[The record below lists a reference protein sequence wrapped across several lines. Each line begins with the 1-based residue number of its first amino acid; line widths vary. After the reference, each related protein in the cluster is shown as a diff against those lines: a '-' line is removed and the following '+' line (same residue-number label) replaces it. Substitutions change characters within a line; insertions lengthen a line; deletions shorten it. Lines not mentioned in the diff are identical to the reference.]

1 MRVTALFVVVG
12 CLAAGCQQCNDI
24 IDPID
29 DDAGG
34 LTCMRNEDCT
44 GDDICAGGQCRPP
57 GSIMEGGMCSAT
69 RDCADMLNCSELG
82 VCVSAGD
89 GAAGTTCMSAADCA
103 HGLACIFDGFGGTCT
118 MPGSTDLGGTCTST
132 SMCIAGL
139 ACGNDD
145 TCVPTPTAYPPWAGV
160 SCLPDTAMFSSYF
173 SVPRGGAALPDFY
186 QLPFPN
192 DIRVRANGTLDLT
205 SFPRPGK
212 SLLGVDVVD
221 LYADALDEDFE
232 GFSSVAPVMFRF
244 TKELEFD
251 SLGTNGANI
260 KLVDITPSTPEFGQ
274 ELGRGW
280 SYGAGRRKFHC
291 QQALILGPSRTSP
304 LLPGHTYAAFV
315 TTAIRSK
322 QNEAPTVPP
331 DLAAV
336 IGATQPA
343 DPDLAIAWTKYTS
356 FRAYLTANTID
367 PATIA
372 GLAVYTVADST
383 KRARELAAAV
393 AASALPAPT
402 NLTLCDGVAVSPC
415 AGEDGRACGDSAGA
429 FWEIHGKYTEPN
441 FQAGTLPY
449 ATPAD
454 GGGITYTGT
463 TPVQN
468 GTTEV
473 CFALTIPK
481 TAAPA
486 NGYPLVVHA
495 HGTGGSFKSAVSG
508 GIAAQLAT
516 ASTPTATL
524 TFDGVVHGARKMG
537 STRSTDS
544 LVFNVI
550 NPRAARDNHLQ
561 GAVDV
566 IQALRFAQIAD
577 TTVGAATIAL
587 DPTKVY
593 YFGHSQ
599 GGNVGIPAIAV
610 SAVTTGALFSGAGS
624 DLTVGILNKTSPVNA
639 KAGLEFLL
647 GDPLAGGHPVMVLWQ
662 TFFDRIDPINFAP
675 LLVTRPPAGVASKHV
690 MMTWSAT
697 DTYSPKDTLNA
708 TAKSAR
714 LLVATPVIEDQM
726 TGTDARPVTPNRTA
740 GDAVVRFATV
750 FQYATDGTYDGHF
763 VAQNNPQAKMDWTAF
778 FMSLIAGAPNVP

>member
-1 MRVTALFVVVG
+1 MRGSAFVVV
-12 CLAAGCQQCNDI
+12 CLLTAGCQQCNDVL
-24 IDPID
+24 DPAEND
-29 DDAGG
+29 GG
-34 LTCMRNEDCT
+34 GMTCTRNEDCT
-44 GDDICAGGQCRPP
+44 GDEICAGGTCKPP
-57 GSIMEGGMCSAT
+57 GSVGEGGMCSAT
-69 RDCADMLNCSELG
+69 RDCADMLNCTELG
-82 VCVSAGD
+82 VCAAAGD
-89 GAAGTTCMSAADCA
+89 GAAGTTCQSAADCA
-103 HGLACIFDGFGGTCT
+103 YGLACIHDGFGGTCT
-118 MPGSTDLGGTCTST
+118 MPGTTDIGGTCTST
-132 SMCIAGL
+132 SNCIAGL
-139 ACGNDD
+139 ACGNED
-145 TCVPTPTAYPPWAGV
+145 TCVPTPTAYPPWMGV
-160 SCLPDTAMFSSYF
+160 SCLPDTATFGTYF
-173 SVPRGGAALPDFY
+173 KVPRGGAALPDFY

-251 SLGTNGANI
+251 SLGANGANI
-260 KLVDITPSTPEFGQ
+260 KLVDITPNTPELGM
-274 ELGRGW
+274 ELARGW
-280 SYGAGRRKFHC
+280 SYGAQKRKFHC
-291 QQALILGPSRTSP
+291 QQALILGPSRTNP
-304 LLPGHTYAAFV
+304 LLPGHTYAAYV

-322 QNEAPTVPP
+322 QDEAPVVPP
-331 DLAAV
+331 DLAEV
-336 IGATQPA
+336 IGPAMPA
-343 DPDLAIAWTKYTS
+343 DPDLAAAWTKYAP
-356 FRAYLTANTID
+356 FRAYLTAESID

-383 KRARELAAAV
+383 RRAREIAAVV
-393 AASALPAPT
+393 AASALPTAT
-402 NLTLCDGVAVSPC
+402 DLTLCDGTAVSPC
-415 AGEDGRACGDSAGA
+415 AGEDGRACGDSSGP
-429 FWEIHGKYTEPN
+429 FWEIHGKFTEPN

-454 GGGITYTGT
+454 GGGITYSGNAPMQQGT
-463 TPVQN
+463 T
-468 GTTEV
+468 TV

-495 HGTGGSFKSAVSG
+495 HGTGGSFKSAVTG

-524 TFDGVVHGARKMG
+524 TFDGVVHGARKNG

-566 IQALRFAQIAD
+566 IQALRFAQVPD
-577 TTVGAATIAL
+577 FTVGAVQVAL
-587 DPTKVY
+587 DASKVY

-599 GGNVGIPAIAV
+599 GSNVGIPGIAV
-610 SAVTTGALFSGAGS
+610 SNVTTGALFSGAGS

-639 KAGLEFLL
+639 KAGLELLL
-647 GDPLAGGHPVMVLWQ
+647 GDPLAPGHPVMVLWQ

-675 LLVTRPPAGVASKHV
+675 ELVLRPVGVPSKHV
-690 MMTWSAT
+690 MMTWSET
-697 DTYSPKDTLNA
+697 DTFSPKDTLNA
-708 TAKSAR
+708 TAKAAR
-714 LLVATPVIEDQM
+714 LLVASPTVVEDQM
-726 TGTDARPVTPNRTA
+726 TGTDARPVTPNRTG
-740 GDAVVRFATV
+740 GDAVLRFATV

-763 VAQNNPQAKMDWTAF
+763 VAQNHPQAKADWTAF

>member
-1 MRVTALFVVVG
+1 MRVSALLVV
-12 CLAAGCQQCNDI
+12 CLLTTGCQQCNDV
-24 IDPID
+24 IDPAEND
-29 DDAGG
+29 GG
-34 LTCMRNEDCT
+34 GTTCVRNEDCT
-44 GDDICAGGQCRPP
+44 GDQICAGGTCKAP
-57 GSIMEGGMCSAT
+57 GTVVEGGMCSAT

-82 VCVSAGD
+82 TCVPAGD
-89 GAAGTTCMSAADCA
+89 GEAGGTCSSAADCA
-103 HGLACIFDGFGGTCT
+103 HGLACIHDGFGGTCT
-118 MPGSTDLGGTCTST
+118 MPGTTDLGGTCTST
-132 SMCIAGL
+132 QACIAGL
-139 ACGNDD
+139 ACGNED
-145 TCVPTPTAYPPWAGV
+145 TCVPTPTAYPPWNGV
-160 SCLPDTAMFSSYF
+160 SCVPDTATFATYF
-173 SVPRGGAALPDFY
+173 NVPRNGAALQDFY

-192 DIRVRANGTLDLT
+192 DIRVRANGTLDLS

-232 GFSSVAPVMFRF
+232 GFSSIAPVLFRF

-251 SLGTNGANI
+251 SLGANGANI
-260 KLVDITPSTPEFGQ
+260 KLVDVTPSTPEFGT
-274 ELGRGW
+274 ELARGW
-280 SYGAGRRKFHC
+280 SYGAGKRKFHC
-291 QQALILGPSRTSP
+291 QQALILGPSRTAP
-304 LLPGHTYAAFV
+304 LLPGHTYAAYV

-322 QNEAPTVPP
+322 QNETPVVPP

-336 IGATQPA
+336 IGAVMPA
-343 DPDLAIAWTKYTS
+343 DPDLATAWTKYTS
-356 FRAYLTANTID
+356 FRSYLTAKSID

-372 GLAVYTVADST
+372 GLTVYTVADST
-383 KRARELAAAV
+383 KRAREIAAAV
-393 AASALPAPT
+393 AASPLPSPT
-402 NLTLCDGVAVSPC
+402 NVTLCDGTTTSPC
-415 AGEDGRACGDSAGA
+415 AGEDGRACGDSSGP
-429 FWEIHGKYTEPN
+429 FWEIHGTFTEPN

-454 GGGITYTGT
+454 GGGISYNGT

-468 GTTEV
+468 GTTTV
-473 CFALTIPK
+473 CFALTVPK

-495 HGTGGSFKSAVSG
+495 HGTGGSFKSAVTG

-524 TFDGVVHGARKMG
+524 TFDGVVHGMRRNG
-537 STRSTDS
+537 SPRSVDS

-566 IQALRFAQIAD
+566 IQAMRVAQVPITYNT
-577 TTVGAATIAL
+577 TTVRFDA
-587 DPTKVY
+587 TKVY

-599 GGNVGIPAIAV
+599 GSNVGIPGVAV
-610 SAVTTGALFSGAGS
+610 SNVTTGALFSGAGS

-639 KAGLEFLL
+639 KAGLELLL
-647 GDPLAGGHPVMVLWQ
+647 GDPLAAGHPVMVLWQ

-675 LLVTRPPAGVASKHV
+675 LLVLRPTGVPSKHV

-697 DTYSPKDTLNA
+697 DTFSPKDTLNA
-708 TAKSAR
+708 TAKAAR
-714 LLVATPVIEDQM
+714 LLVADPTVIEDQM
-726 TGTDARPVTPNRTA
+726 TGADARPVGPNRTG
-740 GDAVVRFATV
+740 GDAVLRFATV

-763 VAQNNPQAKMDWTAF
+763 VAQNNPQAKTDWTAF
-778 FMSLIAGAPNVP
+778 FMSLIAGTPNVP